1 MAAKSNQFL
10 YLPMNVITR
19 MTILSQ
25 IKPNLI
31 NYLLG
36 EDRLIKR
43 RERSE
48 KRRIK
53 CKEPHILTV
62 YLAINDPNSYLLLQV
77 IPELNRRYRVLFKY
91 KTILDKQA
99 MMFPE
104 PQLWNANTLKDG
116 ANMAKLYGL
125 KPPELATS
133 NGALNNQASLQL
145 VSIES
150 QDDFI
155 DKARVVFDA
164 YLSGDSEVLS
174 RLASVKTTTQESP
187 LSQKLRNNEVDL
199 LKNKHY
205 LPGTIHYGDEW
216 YWGLERLQ
224 YLEERLNDLGL
235 SDKPQVKYAK
245 LHQHLL
251 PLNDKKA
258 CQPSS
263 RNKLT
268 IYFSIRSPYSYLG
281 LNRASSLAKHYGLEL
296 EIKPVLPMLMR
307 NMQVPKNKGRYIA
320 QDTKRESLK
329 FNIPFGKIAD
339 PLGKGVERCYALF
352 EYAKAEGKEESFFL
366 NYARCVW
373 SEGIL
378 SETDTGLKHI
388 VQTSGLDW
396 KHAQSLLNDSS
407 WRQWTEENLK
417 ELYSLG
423 LWGVP
428 SFKFEKTTVFGQDK
442 LLFIE
447 HAIRRSLQLD

>member
-1 MAAKSNQFL
+1 
-10 YLPMNVITR
+10 

-53 CKEPHILTV
+53 YKEPHILTV

-77 IPELNRRYRVLFKY
+77 IPELKNRFRVQFRY
-91 KTILDKQA
+91 KTILDKQV

-104 PQLWNANTLKDG
+104 PQLWDANTLKDG

-133 NGALNNQASLQL
+133 NEELNIQASLQL

-150 QDDFI
+150 QDDFLEN
-155 DKARVVFDA
+155 ARVVFDA
-164 YLSGDSEVLS
+164 YWSGDLEALS
-174 RLASVKTTTQESP
+174 RLSSVKTTTQESL
-187 LSQKLRNNEVDL
+187 LSQKLRNNELEL
-199 LKNKHY
+199 LKNTHY
-205 LPGTIHYGDEW
+205 LPGTIHYCDEW

-251 PLNDKKA
+251 PFKDN
-258 CQPSS
+258 QPCPLSNA
-263 RNKLT
+263 NKLT

-281 LNRASSLAKHYGLEL
+281 LNRASSLAKHYGLKL

-307 NMQVPKNKGRYIA
+307 NMHVPKNKGHYIA
-320 QDTKRESLK
+320 QDTKRESIK
-329 FNIPFGKIAD
+329 YNIPFGKIAD

-352 EYAKAEGKEESFFL
+352 EYAKSEGKEESFL
-366 NYARCVW
+366 INYARCVW
-373 SEGIL
+373 SEGIR
-378 SETDTGLKHI
+378 SETDSGLKHI
-388 VQTSGLDW
+388 VQISGLDW
-396 KHAQSLLNDSS
+396 NHAQSLLNDSS

-428 SFKFEKTTVFGQDK
+428 SFKFEQTIVFGQDK

>member
-1 MAAKSNQFL
+1 MFL
-10 YLPMNVITR
+10 YLPMNVFTR

-36 EDRLIKR
+36 EDRLIKL
-43 RERSE
+43 REKSE

-62 YLAINDPNSYLLLQV
+62 YLAINDPNSYLLQQV
-77 IPELNRRYRVLFKY
+77 IPELKNRFRVQFRY

-104 PQLWNANTLKDG
+104 PQLWDANTLKDG

-125 KPPELATS
+125 KPLELVTS
-133 NGALNNQASLQL
+133 NEKLNIQASLQL

-150 QDDFI
+150 QDDFLEN
-155 DKARVVFDA
+155 AQGVFDA
-164 YLSGDSEVLS
+164 YWSGDSEALS
-174 RLASVKTTTQESP
+174 RLANVKTTAQESP
-187 LSQKLRNNEVDL
+187 LSQKLRNNEVEL
-199 LKNKHY
+199 LKRKHY

-245 LHQHLL
+245 LHQHFL
-251 PLNDKKA
+251 PFKDN
-258 CQPSS
+258 QPCPLSNA
-263 RNKLT
+263 NKLT

-281 LNRASSLAKHYGLEL
+281 LNRASSLAKHYGLKL

-307 NMQVPKNKGRYIA
+307 NMHVPKNKGHYIA
-320 QDTKRESLK
+320 QDTKRESIK
-329 FNIPFGKIAD
+329 YNIPFGKIAD

-352 EYAKAEGKEESFFL
+352 EYAKSEGKEESFL
-366 NYARCVW
+366 INYARCVW
-373 SEGIL
+373 SEGIR
-378 SETDTGLKHI
+378 SETDSGLKHI
-388 VQTSGLDW
+388 VQISGLDW
-396 KHAQSLLNDSS
+396 NHAQSLLNDSS

-428 SFKFEKTTVFGQDK
+428 SFKFEQTIVFGQDK